1 MRVEIERDDVF
12 SDLIGQEVDRVTL
25 KNNKGMS
32 LQMLTYGGI
41 MVALNVPDRL
51 GVTEN
56 VLITYDTVDEYLKN
70 PMYLNAII
78 GPNAGR
84 IRSGELLVDGV
95 TYNLEI
101 NNGISNLHGGSNGF
115 HTKVW
120 KIGQSHVFD
129 DSCQITL
136 VHKHKPE
143 HDGFPGTFDVY
154 ATFTL
159 DDEQTLKVQYESKMH
174 EWSHLNMTNHNYFN
188 LSGNEKRK
196 IDEQLLF
203 INSTKYRELDANG
216 VPFDDYVPTKGSDF
230 DFTED
235 AIVSRAYVSALNGM
249 DHPFDIEMPAKAD
262 RPAVVFH
269 DPVSGRMLE
278 IVTNQKSVVIYTT
291 NTLHKNHHG
300 ICFEAQYPP
309 NQFNLLN
316 LDTPY
321 YSETVYKFT
330 IND

>member
-12 SDLIGQEVDRVTL
+12 SDLIGQEVDRITL

-56 VLITYDTVDEYLKN
+56 VLVTYDTVDAYLKN

-84 IRSGELLVDGV
+84 IHSGKLIVEGVD
-95 TYNLEI
+95 YSLEI
-101 NNGISNLHGGSNGF
+101 NNGVSNLHGGSFGF

-120 KIGQSHVFD
+120 KVGQSHVFD

-143 HDGFPGTFDVY
+143 HDGFPGVFDVY

-159 DDEQTLKVQYESKMH
+159 DDEQTLKIQYESKFH
-174 EWSHLNMTNHNYFN
+174 EWTHLNMTNHNYFN
-188 LSGNEKRK
+188 LSGNEKRT

-203 INSTKYRELDANG
+203 INSTKYRELDADG
-216 VPFDDYVPTKGSDF
+216 VPLEAYVPTKGSNF

-235 AIVSRAYVSALNGM
+235 ASVMKAYVSPLNGM
-249 DHPFDIEMPAKAD
+249 DHPFDIEVPAKAD
-262 RPAVVFH
+262 LPAIVFQ
-269 DPVSGRMLE
+269 DPISGRRLE
-278 IVTNQKSVVIYTT
+278 IDRKSVV
-291 NTLHKNHHG
+291 
-300 ICFEAQYPP
+300 
-309 NQFNLLN
+309 
-316 LDTPY
+316 
-321 YSETVYKFT
+321 
-330 IND
+330 

>member
-1 MRVEIERDDVF
+1 MKIEIEKDDVF
-12 SDLIGQEVDRVTL
+12 SDLVGLEVDRITL
-25 KNNKGMS
+25 TNNKGMS

-41 MVALNVPDRL
+41 MIALNVPDRL

-56 VLITYDTVDEYLKN
+56 VLVTYDTVDEYLKN

-84 IRSGELLVDGV
+84 IHSGELAINGVDYKV
-95 TYNLEI
+95 EI
-101 NNGISNLHGGSNGF
+101 NNDVSNLHGGSHGF

-143 HDGFPGTFDVY
+143 HDGYPGTFDIY
-154 ATFTL
+154 ATFLL
-159 DDEQTLKVQYESKMH
+159 DDEQTLKVQYEAKMH

-203 INSTKYRELDANG
+203 VNSTKYRELDSNG
-216 VPFDDYVPTKGSDF
+216 VPLSEYVPTVGSDF
-230 DFTED
+230 DFTES
-235 AIVSRAYVSALNGM
+235 AAVSKSYNSKYKGM
-249 DHPFDIEMPAKAD
+249 DHPFDIETPAKMD
-262 RPAVVFH
+262 RPAIVFH
-269 DPVSGRMLE
+269 DPISGRTLE

-291 NTLHKNHHG
+291 NTSHKNHQG

-309 NQFNLLN
+309 NQMNPLSPE
-316 LDTPY
+316 TQY
-321 YSETVYKFT
+321 YSETIYKFS
-330 IND
+330 N